1 MSARCGV
8 AGDGGRVG
16 GAFSGYVRGFALAL
30 VLVLV
35 LVLVAAMCEH
45 KATAYV
51 LCHES
56 CLVLV
61 LIRAAPVCPCLRA
74 QCPFPLVIGAH
85 AGRPADRR
93 PPSAERRTANV
104 PQPSALRARFS
115 EHRTGTGTGVY
126 AVRRVPQ
133 RLVGLVGRGVV
144 IRSKTANPQS
154 ECYRR
159 RWQVLLLKYP
169 NRQNPSF
176 RV

>member
-1 MSARCGV
+1 VSARCGV

-61 LIRAAPVCPCLRA
+61 LIRAAPVYPCLRA

-93 PPSAERRTANV
+93 PPNGEC
-104 PQPSALRARFS
+104 PSALSPQGPFLRAPNRNRGVRS
-115 EHRTGTGTGVY
+115 TQGSPAASRTS
-126 AVRRVPQ
+126 RQ
-133 RLVGLVGRGVV
+133 GRGNSLKNSKSA
-144 IRSKTANPQS
+144 IR
-154 ECYRR
+154 
-159 RWQVLLLKYP
+159 VL
-169 NRQNPSF
+169 
-176 RV
+176 